1 MSTSFNATPSN
12 VATES
17 QNAARVT
24 PAEIPV
30 TRQFYWSLR
39 RELWENRAVYWAP
52 LSAAALFLIGFL
64 THTIV
69 VRQGLHGWIGAEK
82 PREVLEMPSE
92 MAGAL
97 IMGVGLIVGVFYSL
111 DALYGERRDRS
122 ILFWKSLPVSDSMTV
137 LSKFAVPLAAIPL
150 ITFAITLV
158 TQLVMLTLTSLVVLG
173 SGVSV
178 ATLWSHS
185 SLINFSFTL
194 FYHMVTVH
202 GLWYAPIYAY
212 LFLVSAWAPRAPF
225 IWAFLPPF
233 VISGVEKIA
242 FNSTHLLIWLGHR
255 LTGPE
260 SPDVPPA
267 RTLMEAMA
275 AMTPIR
281 FLSQPGLWIGL
292 GITAVLL
299 FGAVRLRRYR
309 GPV

>member
-12 VATES
+12 LAAES
-17 QNAARVT
+17 RNGAHLM

-30 TRQFYWSLR
+30 RRQFVWLLR
-39 RELWENRAVYWAP
+39 RELWESRAIYVAP
-52 LSAAALFLIGFL
+52 LGAAALFLIGFL
-64 THTIV
+64 IHTILT
-69 VRQGLHGWIGAEK
+69 RQGMHGGLASLK
-82 PREVLEMPSE
+82 PHDIIEMPSE

-137 LSKFAVPLAAIPL
+137 LSKFTVPLAAIPL

-158 TQLVMLTLTSLVVLG
+158 TQWLMLMLTSLVLLG
-173 SGVSV
+173 SGISV
-178 ATLWSHS
+178 ASLWSHS

-242 FNSTHLLIWLGHR
+242 FNSTHLLNWVVYR
-255 LTGPE
+255 LAGPE
-260 SPDVPPA
+260 NPDAPPG

-275 AMTPIR
+275 AMTPFR

-292 GITAVLL
+292 AITAVLL
-299 FGAVRLRRYR
+299 TAAARLRRHR
-309 GPV
+309 GPI

>member
-12 VATES
+12 VAAES
-17 QNAARVT
+17 QKAARVT

-39 RELWENRAVYWAP
+39 REIWENRAIYVAP
-52 LSAAALFLIGFL
+52 LGAAVLFLIGFV

-97 IMGVGLIVGVFYSL
+97 IMGIGLIVGVFYSL

-137 LSKFAVPLAAIPL
+137 LSKFAVPLVAIPL

-158 TQLVMLTLTSLVVLG
+158 TQLLMLAFTSLALVG

-185 SLINFSFTL
+185 SLLEFSFTL
-194 FYHMVTVH
+194 FYHMTTVH

-233 VISGVEKIA
+233 VIYGVEKIA
-242 FNSTHLLIWLGHR
+242 FNSIHFLNWIGRR
-255 LTGPE
+255 LMGPE
-260 SPDVPPA
+260 NPDAPKGA
-267 RTLMEAMA
+267 TLMQAMA
-275 AMTPIR
+275 AMTPLK
-281 FLSQPGLWIGL
+281 FLSEPGLWVGL

-299 FGAVRLRRYR
+299 FAAVRLRRYR